1 MTTDPH
7 MFVSINDSRICVRCG
22 EDLEAAVHKDPPQ
35 ADVDQV
41 MRAPGVTVRP
51 LRNPVPPIDDL
62 RVDHLQVRSE
72 RLVDDWPRAPLPTE
86 GQIAALPALFEP
98 DGYQRQKVSAAELG
112 RKAGAV
118 VHLERAAR
126 EARAELEQ
134 DAWHYYGEGRDTR
147 PVLRPEAACSYCTE
161 ARELGATFCPACGRL
176 LDLEPMRV
184 LEPADGVVV
193 GEVKPDRGLRGQA
206 SERTQE
212 VLASFQAHVKE
223 RTAGMK
229 PPTPE
234 AVAEVAAWLDQGGL
248 HREPEGLSPEW
259 RQYLSGVTV
268 VVAATNQDAM
278 RAVLT
283 LGRKNP
289 GTPYMPRAFD
299 ALAYGSRVKAVVF
312 VDGWDKGLPPEV
324 AEQHRQ
330 GWLSRVAPSA
340 PKVEDE
346 ECMGE
351 CGGRY
356 SPRLL
361 DEAGCC
367 LVPGGCSVL
376 APPKAPPS

>member
-7 MFVSINDSRICVRCG
+7 MFVSINDSRTCVRCG

-41 MRAPGVTVRP
+41 MSAPGVTVRP

-72 RLVDDWPRAPLPTE
+72 RMVGDWPRAPLPTE

-98 DGYQRQKVSAAELG
+98 DGYQPQKVTAAELG
-112 RKAGAV
+112 KRAGAAV
-118 VHLERAAR
+118 LLRNAADQELAHVER
-126 EARAELEQ
+126 
-134 DAWHYYGEGRDTR
+134 DAFYYYGEGRDTR
-147 PVLRPEAACSYCTE
+147 PVPRSEAACPHCTE
-161 ARELGATFCPACGRL
+161 ARELGAHTCPGCGRL

-212 VLASFQAHVKE
+212 VLASFQREV
-223 RTAGMK
+223 RTLTAGMD

-234 AVAEVAAWLDQGGL
+234 VLAEVASWLDNGGL
-248 HREPEGLSPEW
+248 YREALSPEW

-268 VVAATNQDAM
+268 VVAATNQDAV
-278 RAVLT
+278 RAVMT
-283 LGRKNP
+283 LGRKQP
-289 GTPYMPRAFD
+289 GTPFMPRAFD

-330 GWLSRVAPSA
+330 GWLSRVGP
-340 PKVEDE
+340 E
-346 ECMGE
+346 
-351 CGGRY
+351 
-356 SPRLL
+356 
-361 DEAGCC
+361 
-367 LVPGGCSVL
+367 
-376 APPKAPPS
+376 PKARPS